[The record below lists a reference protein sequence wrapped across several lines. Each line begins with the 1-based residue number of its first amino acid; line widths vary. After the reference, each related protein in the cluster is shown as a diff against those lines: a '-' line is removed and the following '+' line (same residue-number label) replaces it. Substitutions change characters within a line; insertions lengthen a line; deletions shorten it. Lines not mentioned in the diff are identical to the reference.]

1 MKPAKKYY
9 CIPLAILCA
18 FIIYIIM
25 IFLYFP
31 KELKLLENTA
41 HRFDFGFPMEATIS
55 AESIAALNVNSEPV
69 TENITVDLSKPLVIE
84 SGETGK
90 ADMTLRAFGFP
101 LKSITLDVL
110 PDMEL
115 IPCGMTIGVNI
126 LTDGVMVLGT
136 GPVNGIDG
144 SAHKPCDGILK
155 SGDLIT
161 HVNGVSIN
169 NSIELKEIIESSE
182 EVHLNIKRENQ
193 SIQASI
199 PTVKC
204 IDDNLYKIGVW
215 LRDNTQGIG
224 TVTYYNPVTKN
235 FGALGHGVVDV
246 DTKKI
251 IVIKSGVVMES
262 EISSVKSGKKGVPGE
277 LVGEVKT
284 DKVIGEIYQNTTFG
298 LYGKMNFDAKLPS
311 KKMKIGMQD
320 QVHKGPAT
328 ILSNIEK
335 AVVKEYD
342 IYIEGVNRYSADN
355 SKGMVIRITDPE
367 LITKTGGIV
376 QGMSGSPIIQDGR
389 IIGAVT
395 HVFVQDPT
403 KGYGIF
409 IEHMLKQENYS
420 EDTQQ
425 ENE

>member
-1 MKPAKKYY
+1 
-9 CIPLAILCA
+9 
-18 FIIYIIM
+18 
-25 IFLYFP
+25 
-31 KELKLLENTA
+31 
-41 HRFDFGFPMEATIS
+41 
-55 AESIAALNVNSEPV
+55 
-69 TENITVDLSKPLVIE
+69 
-84 SGETGK
+84 
-90 ADMTLRAFGFP
+90 
-101 LKSITLDVL
+101 
-110 PDMEL
+110 
-115 IPCGMTIGVNI
+115 MTIGVNI

-320 QVHKGPAT
+320 QVRKGPAT